1 MKIAVTDY
9 TFEDLEL
16 ETGVLSPL
24 GCQVVG
30 KKTHSEAELV
40 ELVADADCVITQF
53 APVNGRVIAAMQ
65 RARAIV
71 RYGIG
76 VDNVD
81 LAAAAAQ
88 GIPVCN
94 VPDYCI
100 DEVAD
105 HTLAL
110 LLALTRRIVANT
122 NYIRSGKWGSAAPL
136 TALHA
141 LKQLSVGIVGFGRIG
156 REVASRLVAFKSPI
170 MVFDPQVPADQIR
183 SAGYKPAELSQLLE
197 TADVVSLHCPS
208 TASTRG
214 MINAA
219 RLARFK
225 PGALLINVAR
235 GDLVDTQAL
244 VDALQSGKL
253 AGAGLDVS
261 NPEPIP
267 AEHPLRTL
275 DNVVFTAHIASASVP
290 AVSRLRHAV
299 ANTAALA
306 VQGKTLPNVVNGVAT
321 PARR

>member
-9 TFEDLEL
+9 TFENLEL

-30 KKTHSEAELV
+30 QKTHSEAELV

-53 APVNGRVIAAMQ
+53 APVNARVIAAMQ

-81 LAAAAAQ
+81 LAAAAAR

-183 SAGYKPAELSQLLE
+183 SAGYKPAELES
-197 TADVVSLHCPS
+197 A
-208 TASTRG
+208 AGNRRRG
-214 MINAA
+214 FAA
-219 RLARFK
+219 LPLDGVDAGHDRRRAAGPLQAR
-225 PGALLINVAR
+225 ALLINVAR

-299 ANTAALA
+299 AETAALA